1 MIMLR
6 RCTYSDMDI
15 IYKWINDDEVRNNS
29 FNSDYIEYETHV
41 KWFNEKINSNNIYMY
56 IILNNNKEIG
66 TIRLEKH
73 DSKAIISYLI
83 SNEYRGKGYGNKVID
98 LIKKEAI
105 INNIDIL
112 EAIVKKDNIA
122 SRKIFINNG
131 FFEIEENDRYLYYC
145 DLTPKINIS
154 KV

>member
-73 DSKAIISYLI
+73 NSKAIISYLI

-112 EAIVKKDNIA
+112 EAVVKKDNIA

-131 FFEIEENDRYLYYC
+131 FFEIQENDRYLYLANLY
-145 DLTPKINIS
+145 L
-154 KV
+154 

>member
-73 DSKAIISYLI
+73 NSKAIISYLI

-112 EAIVKKDNIA
+112 EDIVKKDNIA
-122 SRKIFINNG
+122 SRRIFINNG
-131 FFEIEENDRYLYYC
+131 FFEIQENDRYLY
-145 DLTPKINIS
+145 LLNLHL
-154 KV
+154 

>member
-29 FNSDYIEYETHV
+29 FNSEYIEYEVHV

-73 DSKAIISYLI
+73 NSKAIISYLI

-131 FFEIEENDRYLYYC
+131 FFEIEENNRYIYLAN
-145 DLTPKINIS
+145 LNL
-154 KV
+154 

>member
-73 DSKAIISYLI
+73 NSKAIISYLI

-112 EAIVKKDNIA
+112 EAVVKKDNIA

-131 FFEIEENDRYLYYC
+131 FFEIEENNRYIYLAN
-145 DLTPKINIS
+145 LNL
-154 KV
+154 

>member
-15 IYKWINDDEVRNNS
+15 IYKWINDDEVRTNS

-73 DSKAIISYLI
+73 NSKAIISYLI

-131 FFEIEENDRYLYYC
+131 FFEIEENDRYLYLANLY
-145 DLTPKINIS
+145 L
-154 KV
+154 

>member
-73 DSKAIISYLI
+73 NSKAIISYLI

-131 FFEIEENDRYLYYC
+131 FFEIQENDRYLY
-145 DLTPKINIS
+145 LLNLHL
-154 KV
+154 

>member
-73 DSKAIISYLI
+73 NSKAIISYLI
-83 SNEYRGKGYGNKVID
+83 SNKYRGKGYGNKVID

-131 FFEIEENDRYLYYC
+131 FFEIQENDRYLYLLNLY
-145 DLTPKINIS
+145 L
-154 KV
+154 

>member
-15 IYKWINDDEVRNNS
+15 IYKWINDDEVRTNS

-73 DSKAIISYLI
+73 NSKAIISYLI

-122 SRKIFINNG
+122 SRRIFINNG
-131 FFEIEENDRYLYYC
+131 FFEIQENDRYLY
-145 DLTPKINIS
+145 LLNLHL
-154 KV
+154 

>member
-29 FNSDYIEYETHV
+29 FNSDYIEYEVHV

-73 DSKAIISYLI
+73 NSKAIISYLI

-112 EAIVKKDNIA
+112 EAVVKKDNIV
-122 SRKIFINNG
+122 SRRIFINNG
-131 FFEIEENDRYLYYC
+131 FFEIQENDRYLY
-145 DLTPKINIS
+145 LLNLHL
-154 KV
+154 

>member
-15 IYKWINDDEVRNNS
+15 IYKWINDDEVRTNS

-73 DSKAIISYLI
+73 NSKAIISYLI

-122 SRKIFINNG
+122 SRRIFINNG
-131 FFEIEENDRYLYYC
+131 FFEIQIHFIITKKEE
-145 DLTPKINIS
+145 
-154 KV
+154 

>member
-73 DSKAIISYLI
+73 NSKAIISYLI
-83 SNEYRGKGYGNKVID
+83 SNKYRGKGYGNKVID

-131 FFEIEENDRYLYYC
+131 FFEIQENDRYLY
-145 DLTPKINIS
+145 LLNLHL
-154 KV
+154 

>member
-73 DSKAIISYLI
+73 NSKAIISYLI

-122 SRKIFINNG
+122 SRRIFINNG
-131 FFEIEENDRYLYYC
+131 FFEIEENNRYIYLAN
-145 DLTPKINIS
+145 LNL
-154 KV
+154 

>member
-15 IYKWINDDEVRNNS
+15 IYKWINDDEVRTNS

-73 DSKAIISYLI
+73 NSKAIISYLI

-112 EAIVKKDNIA
+112 EAVVKKDNIA

-131 FFEIEENDRYLYYC
+131 FFEIQENDRYLY
-145 DLTPKINIS
+145 LLNLHL
-154 KV
+154 

>member
-15 IYKWINDDEVRNNS
+15 IYKWINDDEVRTNS

-73 DSKAIISYLI
+73 NSKAIISYLI

-145 DLTPKINIS
+145 DLTPKISMS

>member
-73 DSKAIISYLI
+73 NSKAIISYLI

-122 SRKIFINNG
+122 SRRIFINNG
-131 FFEIEENDRYLYYC
+131 FFEIQENDRYLY
-145 DLTPKINIS
+145 LLNLHL
-154 KV
+154 

>member
-15 IYKWINDDEVRNNS
+15 IYKWINDDEVRTNS

-73 DSKAIISYLI
+73 NSKAIISYLI
-83 SNEYRGKGYGNKVID
+83 SNKYRGKGYGNKVID

-131 FFEIEENDRYLYYC
+131 FFEIEENNRYIYLAN
-145 DLTPKINIS
+145 LNL
-154 KV
+154 

>member
-73 DSKAIISYLI
+73 NSKAIISYLI
-83 SNEYRGKGYGNKVID
+83 SNKYRGKGYGNKVID

-131 FFEIEENDRYLYYC
+131 FFEIEENNRYLY
-145 DLTPKINIS
+145 LLNLHL
-154 KV
+154 

>member
-73 DSKAIISYLI
+73 NSKAIISYLI
-83 SNEYRGKGYGNKVID
+83 SNKYRGKGYGNKVID

-131 FFEIEENDRYLYYC
+131 FFEMQENDRYLY
-145 DLTPKINIS
+145 LLNLHL
-154 KV
+154 

>member
-29 FNSDYIEYETHV
+29 FNSDYIEYEVHI

-73 DSKAIISYLI
+73 NSKAIISYLI

-112 EAIVKKDNIA
+112 EAIVKKDNIV
-122 SRKIFINNG
+122 SRRIFINNG
-131 FFEIEENDRYLYYC
+131 FFEIQENDRYLY
-145 DLTPKINIS
+145 LLNLHL
-154 KV
+154 

>member
-15 IYKWINDDEVRNNS
+15 IYKWINDDEVRTNS

-41 KWFNEKINSNNIYMY
+41 KWFNEKINSDNSYMY

-73 DSKAIISYLI
+73 NSKAIISYLI

-112 EAIVKKDNIA
+112 EAVVKKDNIA

-131 FFEIEENDRYLYYC
+131 FFEIQENDRYLY
-145 DLTPKINIS
+145 LLNLHL
-154 KV
+154 

>member
-15 IYKWINDDEVRNNS
+15 IYKWINDDEVRTNS

-73 DSKAIISYLI
+73 NSKAIISYLI

-131 FFEIEENDRYLYYC
+131 FFEIEENDRYLYYY
-145 DLTPKINIS
+145 DVTPKI
-154 KV
+154 KYK

>member
-73 DSKAIISYLI
+73 NSKAIISYLI
-83 SNEYRGKGYGNKVID
+83 SNKYRGKGYGNKVID

-131 FFEIEENDRYLYYC
+131 FFEIEENNRYIYLAN
-145 DLTPKINIS
+145 LNL
-154 KV
+154 

>member
-73 DSKAIISYLI
+73 NSKAIISYLI

-131 FFEIEENDRYLYYC
+131 FFEIEENNRYLY
-145 DLTPKINIS
+145 LLNLHL
-154 KV
+154 

>member
-73 DSKAIISYLI
+73 NSKAIISYLI

-112 EAIVKKDNIA
+112 EAVVKKDNIA
-122 SRKIFINNG
+122 SRKIFI
-131 FFEIEENDRYLYYC
+131 
-145 DLTPKINIS
+145 P
-154 KV
+154 

>member
-73 DSKAIISYLI
+73 NSKAIISYLI

-112 EAIVKKDNIA
+112 EAVVKKDNIV
-122 SRKIFINNG
+122 SRRIFINNG
-131 FFEIEENDRYLYYC
+131 FFEIQENDRYLY
-145 DLTPKINIS
+145 LLNLHL
-154 KV
+154 

>member
-15 IYKWINDDEVRNNS
+15 IYKWINDDEVRTNS

-73 DSKAIISYLI
+73 NSKAIISYLI

-112 EAIVKKDNIA
+112 EAVVKKDNIV
-122 SRKIFINNG
+122 SRRIFINNG
-131 FFEIEENDRYLYYC
+131 FFEIQENDRYLY
-145 DLTPKINIS
+145 LLNLHL
-154 KV
+154 

>member
-15 IYKWINDDEVRNNS
+15 IYKWINDDEVRTNS

-73 DSKAIISYLI
+73 NSKAIISYLI

-112 EAIVKKDNIA
+112 EAIVKKDNIV
-122 SRKIFINNG
+122 SRRIFINNG
-131 FFEIEENDRYLYYC
+131 FFEIQENDRYLY
-145 DLTPKINIS
+145 LLNLHL
-154 KV
+154 

>member
-73 DSKAIISYLI
+73 NSKAIISYLI

-131 FFEIEENDRYLYYC
+131 FFEIEENNRYIYLAN
-145 DLTPKINIS
+145 LNL
-154 KV
+154 

>member
-15 IYKWINDDEVRNNS
+15 IYKWINDDEVRTNS

-73 DSKAIISYLI
+73 NSKAIISYLI

-131 FFEIEENDRYLYYC
+131 FFEIQENDRYLY
-145 DLTPKINIS
+145 LLNLHL
-154 KV
+154 

>member
-15 IYKWINDDEVRNNS
+15 IYKWINDDEVRTNS

-73 DSKAIISYLI
+73 NSKAIISYLI

-131 FFEIEENDRYLYYC
+131 FFEIEENNRYIYLAN
-145 DLTPKINIS
+145 LNL
-154 KV
+154 

>member
-29 FNSDYIEYETHV
+29 FNSDYIEYEVHV
-41 KWFNEKINSNNIYMY
+41 KWFNEKINCNNSYMY

-131 FFEIEENDRYLYYC
+131 FFEIEENNRYIYLAN
-145 DLTPKINIS
+145 LNL
-154 KV
+154 

>member
-73 DSKAIISYLI
+73 NSKAIISYLI

-112 EAIVKKDNIA
+112 EAVVKKDNIA
-122 SRKIFINNG
+122 SRRIFINNG
-131 FFEIEENDRYLYYC
+131 FFEIQENDRYLY
-145 DLTPKINIS
+145 LLNLHL
-154 KV
+154 

>member
-131 FFEIEENDRYLYYC
+131 FFEIEENNRYIYLAN
-145 DLTPKINIS
+145 LNL
-154 KV
+154 

>member
-29 FNSDYIEYETHV
+29 FNSNYIEYESHV
-41 KWFNEKINSNNIYMY
+41 KWFNEKMNSSNTYMY

-66 TIRLEKH
+66 TARLEKNN
-73 DSKAIISYLI
+73 SKATISYLI
-83 SNEYRGKGYGNKVID
+83 SNEYRGKGYGNKIID

-105 INNIDIL
+105 INNIDVL
-112 EAIVKKDNIA
+112 EAVVKKSNIA
-122 SRKIFINNG
+122 SRKIFINNV
-131 FFEIEENDRYLYYC
+131 FFEIEENNRYVYLLNF
-145 DLTPKINIS
+145 DL
-154 KV
+154 

>member
-73 DSKAIISYLI
+73 NSKAIISYLI

-112 EAIVKKDNIA
+112 EAIVKKDNIV
-122 SRKIFINNG
+122 SRRIFINNG
-131 FFEIEENDRYLYYC
+131 FFEIQENDRYLY
-145 DLTPKINIS
+145 LLNLHL
-154 KV
+154 

>member
-15 IYKWINDDEVRNNS
+15 IYKWINDDEVRTNS

-73 DSKAIISYLI
+73 NSKAIISYLI

-112 EAIVKKDNIA
+112 EAVVKKDNIV
-122 SRKIFINNG
+122 SRRIFINNG
-131 FFEIEENDRYLYYC
+131 FFEIQENDR
-145 DLTPKINIS
+145 
-154 KV
+154 

>member
-73 DSKAIISYLI
+73 NSKAIISYLI

-131 FFEIEENDRYLYYC
+131 FFEIEENDRYLY
-145 DLTPKINIS
+145 LLNLHL
-154 KV
+154 